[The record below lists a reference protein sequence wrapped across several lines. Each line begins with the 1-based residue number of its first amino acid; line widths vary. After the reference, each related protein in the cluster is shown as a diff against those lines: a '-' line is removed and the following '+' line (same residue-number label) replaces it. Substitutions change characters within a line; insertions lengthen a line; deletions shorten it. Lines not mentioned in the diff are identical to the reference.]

1 LSYRT
6 QHGPVLI
13 TGGAGFAGTYLADY
27 LTKSGRPVHVID
39 RDRVAAYGENWNGTV
54 VDRHVVDLINAKK
67 LRTVLKKILPVEIY
81 HLAGRANVKH
91 SWHDES
97 ETYTANVIGAVNLM
111 CAVRDIGL
119 TCNMLIVSSGEV
131 YGLVP
136 EAEQPI
142 FEQKT
147 PAPRSPYAASK
158 YCQEIA
164 CLQLARSIKGK
175 TVVVRPFNHIG
186 PGQRLGFVTADF
198 GFQIARIENNLQEP
212 VIHVGNLDAR
222 RDFTDVRD
230 TVEGYVKAL
239 NFGQH
244 ADVINVSS
252 GQAWSVKDILDTFVS
267 RSTADITVRVDP
279 ARFRP
284 ADVPLLQGSYAYLN
298 QISGWS
304 PRHAVS
310 DTLGNILD
318 YWRERV
324 LRSDVTRS

>member
-1 LSYRT
+1 MSYRT
-6 QHGPVLI
+6 QQDTVLI
-13 TGGAGFAGTYLADY
+13 TGGAGFAGSYLVDC
-27 LTKSGRPVHVID
+27 LTKSGRQVHILD

-67 LRTVLKKILPVEIY
+67 LRTLLKKIQPAEIY

-119 TCNMLIVSSGEV
+119 TCNILIVSSGEV

-136 EAEQPI
+136 EPDQPI
-142 FEQKT
+142 HEQRI

-158 YCQEIA
+158 FCQEIA
-164 CLQLARSIKGK
+164 CMQLARSIKGK
-175 TVVVRPFNHIG
+175 MVVVRPFNHIG

-198 GFQIARIENNLQEP
+198 AYQIARIEQNLQEP

-239 NFGQH
+239 QHGQN
-244 ADVINVSS
+244 ADVMNVSS
-252 GQAWSVKDILDTFVS
+252 AQAWSVKDILDVFVS

-284 ADVPLLQGSYAYLN
+284 ADIPLLQGSYAYLN
-298 QISGWS
+298 RVSGWR
-304 PRHAVS
+304 PGYAIP
-310 DTLGNILD
+310 DTLGDILD
-318 YWRERV
+318 YWRDRV
-324 LRSDVTRS
+324 LRTEVTRS